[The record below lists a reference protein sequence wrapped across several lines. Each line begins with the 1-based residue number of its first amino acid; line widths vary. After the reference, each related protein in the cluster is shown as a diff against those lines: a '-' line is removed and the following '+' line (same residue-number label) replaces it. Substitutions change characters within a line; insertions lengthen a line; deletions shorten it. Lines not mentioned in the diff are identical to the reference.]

1 MAKVLLYFVDFETRI
16 KLPPEEWEVDEND
29 EFDVFT
35 FNAFLAKI
43 GIRSMTPFVRK
54 DKKMWLTHIVSEPA
68 KGPAKMLFW
77 NAQNL

>member
-1 MAKVLLYFVDFETRI
+1 MAKVLLYFVDLETRI

-43 GIRSMTPFVRK
+43 GVRSMTPFTRK
-54 DKKMWLTHIVSEPA
+54 GTKMLLTHIVSEPE
-68 KGPAKMLFW
+68 KGPKKTLFW
-77 NAQNL
+77 NAHNL